1 MAEPERR
8 PALIVSH
15 VDITYRVKASKK
27 MSLAEDGD
35 DDSIVAGLFRRGR
48 ELSSQQSV
56 VAVQDVSFVAY
67 HGESIGIIGRNGSG
81 KSTLLR
87 AAAGLIP
94 PTAGEIYCDG
104 DPSLLGVNA
113 VLMSR
118 LTGERNVYIGGQAM
132 GLTRAQVRD
141 RFGEIVEFSG
151 IGQSIYRPMKTY
163 SSGQAARLRFA
174 ISAAAAPDILMIDE
188 ALATGDAD
196 FKERS
201 AAKVAEIR
209 EQASTVFLVSHS
221 NATIRQLCTRVLWMD
236 RGRLVADGPTDE
248 VVAAYERTLPKKT
261 PPAKPPRKPAGP
273 PPGPA

>member
-1 MAEPERR
+1 
-8 PALIVSH
+8 
-15 VDITYRVKASKK
+15 
-27 MSLAEDGD
+27 
-35 DDSIVAGLFRRGR
+35 
-48 ELSSQQSV
+48 
-56 VAVQDVSFVAY
+56 
-67 HGESIGIIGRNGSG
+67 
-81 KSTLLR
+81 
-87 AAAGLIP
+87 
-94 PTAGEIYCDG
+94 
-104 DPSLLGVNA
+104 
-113 VLMSR
+113 
-118 LTGERNVYIGGQAM
+118 M